1 MFEEPLSDGVA
12 LDVYGA
18 EAAPLSAVDVVVGN
32 AIASILNVIISTI
45 AGGFS

>member
-18 EAAPLSAVDVVVGN
+18 KAAPLWAVGVVVGN
-32 AIASILNVIISTI
+32 AIASVPNVIISTI